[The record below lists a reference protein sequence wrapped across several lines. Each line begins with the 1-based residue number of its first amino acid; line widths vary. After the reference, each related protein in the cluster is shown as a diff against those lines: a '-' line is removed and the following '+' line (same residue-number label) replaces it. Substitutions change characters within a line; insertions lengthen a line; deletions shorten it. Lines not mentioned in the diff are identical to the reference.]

1 MIYYERFLKMS
12 TGIILGLGLITI
24 AICFY
29 IMLNF
34 PYWLMLWNIRKNDDT
49 TLKNKYHKWV
59 YSSDDAL
66 NKFLKYCVY
75 FLYGYGL
82 YVFIQEIWSK
92 YFSFI

>member
-1 MIYYERFLKMS
+1 MS

-34 PYWLMLWNIRKNDDT
+34 PYWLMLWKVRNNSDT
-49 TLKNKYHKWV
+49 ILKNKYHRWV

-66 NKFLKYCVY
+66 NKILKYCVY
-75 FLYGYGL
+75 LLYGYGL
-82 YVFIQEIWSK
+82 YIFTLEIWSK
-92 YFSFI
+92 YF